1 MDCYICF
8 LFFDLDT
15 HIQVHILYIFPSSYM
30 SDIYIQFV
38 IRLNIVKYI
47 VIISCE
53 AVYSFLF
60 SLFILFVS
68 NHQFIHAVFIF
79 VMMHILD
86 GDILIAARMRTF
98 IRYRQYQR
106 DANKRKRDRGLRVDV
121 CTYACACIGG
131 LVTGWFHVRAC
142 SHVGVSKIYR
152 YIGRRKREK
161 ELQ

>member
-1 MDCYICF
+1 
-8 LFFDLDT
+8 
-15 HIQVHILYIFPSSYM
+15 M

-98 IRYRQYQR
+98 IRYR
-106 DANKRKRDRGLRVDV
+106 
-121 CTYACACIGG
+121 
-131 LVTGWFHVRAC
+131 
-142 SHVGVSKIYR
+142 
-152 YIGRRKREK
+152 
-161 ELQ
+161 